1 MDKNMEIIKVEQL
14 PVIAERLHEIKAE
27 IEEEAKSLMALE
39 VNDDTLTAV
48 KTARANFNKQF
59 NELEDKRK
67 AVKNAIMKPY
77 NDFETVYKECV
88 TEPIKTAL
96 TAIDGKIAAITVKRT
111 EDKLVKAKAYYES
124 LAGKMGIEW
133 LEFERL
139 GIKVNASDSDS
150 KIYGAI
156 DEAVDKICADVKLIG
171 MNEHSDEVL
180 FEFKKHLNAIR
191 ATVDVMERHKALDK
205 VEANSAVPTEPA
217 MTEDDILD
225 AVMADMGVKEVPKMV
240 VFEKPKKEYRFKF
253 YLDEDEYIKFCEI
266 NKIFD
271 FEEE

>member
-1 MDKNMEIIKVEQL
+1 MEIIKVEQL
-14 PVIAERLHEIKAE
+14 PVIAERLHEIKAK
-27 IEEEAKSLMALE
+27 IEAEAEALTSLE
-39 VNDDTLTAV
+39 VSDETLQIA
-48 KTARANFNKQF
+48 KNARANFNKI
-59 NELEDKRK
+59 LKDLDDRRK
-67 AVKNAIMKPY
+67 AVKKIAMQPIDK
-77 NDFETVYKECV
+77 FEETFKECI
-88 TEPIKTAL
+88 TEPGEQAL
-96 TAIDGKIAAITVKRT
+96 AKADAKIAMVTVKRT
-111 EDKLVKAKAYYES
+111 EEKIAKAKEYYGKIASES
-124 LAGKMGIEW
+124 GLEW
-133 LEFERL
+133 LEFDRL
-139 GIKVNASDSDS
+139 GVKVNASDSDS

-156 DEAVDKICADVKLIG
+156 DEAVDKICTDIKLIC
-171 MNEHSDEVL
+171 MNEYAEEVL

-266 NKIFD
+266 NKFFD